1 MTEIVPFEAEAKL
14 DWIAMARAI
23 EAGHKLPPA
32 QVTDSFLYRGEDT
45 LLNRSAWIE
54 GLGIA
59 VKVASIFPGNRDK
72 PSVNGAMNLLSDT
85 DGTLEAVV
93 DFHLVTKWK
102 TAADSLLGAMKLAQP
117 DSREILIVG
126 AGNVAASLREAYGA
140 AFPEARFTVWNR
152 SVEGAERLQAR
163 HPDVEIARDLEA
175 AVRRADI
182 ITCATMAKAP
192 VIRGEWLRPGQHVDL
207 IGAFT
212 PQMREADDLA
222 LQRAR
227 IFVDARAT
235 TLDHIG
241 ELKIPLQAG
250 AITREDV
257 VAEFSEPEP
266 FRRESREEITLFKNG
281 GGAHLDLM
289 VARHILDRWRSA

>member
-1 MTEIVPFEAEAKL
+1 MTEIVPFEAEANL
-14 DWIAMARAI
+14 DWIAMAGAI
-23 EAGHKLPPA
+23 EAGHNLPPA

-72 PSVNGAMNLLSDT
+72 PSVNGAVNLLSDT

-102 TAADSLLGAMKLAQP
+102 TAADSLLGAMKLARP

-163 HPDVEIARDLEA
+163 HPDVEIAKDLEA
-175 AVRRADI
+175 AVCRADI

-257 VAEFSEPEP
+257 VAEFSEPER